1 MDGWTDVKLEL
12 LREGGGW
19 RDGGWVGGREGR
31 NEEWIG
37 WWVGEEAENERNTRV
52 LMQSSR
58 FFPPQQPP
66 LRETEGKLRAN
77 GFEN

>member
-1 MDGWTDVKLEL
+1 MEGCKVRFIEGRRRVEGW
-12 LREGGGW
+12 
-19 RDGGWVGGREGR
+19 WVGGWEGG

-37 WWVGEEAENERNTRV
+37 LWVGEEAENERNTRV